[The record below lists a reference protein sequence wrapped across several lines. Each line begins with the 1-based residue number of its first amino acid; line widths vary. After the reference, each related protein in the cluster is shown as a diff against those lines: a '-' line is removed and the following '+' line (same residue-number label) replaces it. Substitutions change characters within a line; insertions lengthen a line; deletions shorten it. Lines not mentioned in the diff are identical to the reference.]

1 VLCTDNDDDDDGQ
14 SIRKAL
20 FSLKDYNEEE
30 EAS

>member
-1 VLCTDNDDDDDGQ
+1 MLCTDDDDDDGQ